1 MKQFHQKHLLGHKQ
15 VPIYNIQLYLLKN
28 TDFFLTRESIVSELN
43 FKHSPGKAESLL
55 ERQVR
60 KLRSEQ
66 KDLLNS
72 LSVFLSNAS
81 ENEDLFSKSKTLIL
95 KVVTTEDEDTLIE
108 LMPRSLKK
116 IFDVD
121 AAYLKFFT
129 NSEMN
134 SLEESTGMNFSA
146 GETKYGS
153 FANEKI
159 QILFGDD
166 SIKSVVISVFKN
178 KNKIGLLLIGS
189 KDKTRYLGDEDTTF
203 IEFIRDIAEAK
214 LKTFPA

>member
-1 MKQFHQKHLLGHKQ
+1 MGNKIDAKD
-15 VPIYNIQLYLLKN
+15 VELYLLKN

-60 KLRSEQ
+60 KLRNEQ
-66 KDLLNS
+66 KDLLDN

-81 ENEDLFSKSKTLIL
+81 DNEDLFSKSKALIL
-95 KVVTTEDEDTLIE
+95 KLVTAENEDKLIE
-108 LMPRSLKK
+108 LMSKSLKK

-121 AAYLKFFT
+121 AAHLKFFT

-134 SLEESTGMNFSA
+134 SLEESTGMNFSI

-153 FANEKI
+153 FADKRIKI
-159 QILFGDD
+159 LSGDD
-166 SIKSVVISVFKN
+166 SIKSVVISIFKN
-178 KNKIGLLLIGS
+178 KNRIGLLLIGS

-214 LKTFPA
+214 LKTFQA

>member
-1 MKQFHQKHLLGHKQ
+1 MAKEISAKE
-15 VPIYNIQLYLLKN
+15 VELYLLKN
-28 TDFFLTRESIVSELN
+28 TDFFLTRESIVSELD

-60 KLRSEQ
+60 KLRNEQ
-66 KDLLNS
+66 KTLLDS

-81 ENEDLFSKSKTLIL
+81 ENEDLFLKSKALIL
-95 KVVTTEDEDTLIE
+95 KIVTAADEDALIE
-108 LMPRSLKK
+108 LMPKSLKK

-121 AAYLKFFT
+121 VAYLQFFT

-134 SLEESTGMNFSA
+134 DLEESTGMTFSV
-146 GETKYGS
+146 GETKHGS
-153 FANEKI
+153 FANKKI
-159 QILFGDD
+159 QILFEDD

-203 IEFIRDIAEAK
+203 IEFIRDITEAK

>member
-1 MKQFHQKHLLGHKQ
+1 MSNKINDKD
-15 VPIYNIQLYLLKN
+15 VELYLLKN

-66 KDLLNS
+66 KDLLDN

-81 ENEDLFSKSKTLIL
+81 ENEDLFSKSKALVL
-95 KVVTTEDEDTLIE
+95 KVVTAEDEDTLIE
-108 LMPRSLKK
+108 LMPKSLKK

>member
-1 MKQFHQKHLLGHKQ
+1 MSNKINDKD
-15 VPIYNIQLYLLKN
+15 VELYLLKN

-66 KDLLNS
+66 KNLLNS

-81 ENEDLFSKSKTLIL
+81 ENEDLFSKSKALVL

-108 LMPRSLKK
+108 LMSKSLKK

-129 NSEMN
+129 NNEIN
-134 SLEESTGMNFSA
+134 ALEERTGMTFSA
-146 GETKYGS
+146 GETKHGS
-153 FANEKI
+153 FATEKI

-214 LKTFPA
+214 LKTFPT

>member
-1 MKQFHQKHLLGHKQ
+1 MSDKINDKD
-15 VPIYNIQLYLLKN
+15 VELYLLKN

-81 ENEDLFSKSKTLIL
+81 ENEDLFSKSKALIL
-95 KVVTTEDEDTLIE
+95 KVVTAENEDTLIE
-108 LMPRSLKK
+108 LMPKSLKK
-116 IFDVD
+116 IFEVD

-134 SLEESTGMNFSA
+134 SLEESTGMTFSA

-159 QILFGDD
+159 QILFGDN
-166 SIKSVVISVFKN
+166 SIQSVVISVFKN
-178 KNKIGLLLIGS
+178 KNKIGLLLVGS
-189 KDKTRYLGDEDTTF
+189 KDKTKYLGDEDTTF
-203 IEFIRDIAEAK
+203 IEFIRDITEAK

>member
-1 MKQFHQKHLLGHKQ
+1 MSNKINDKD
-15 VPIYNIQLYLLKN
+15 VELYLLKN

-66 KDLLNS
+66 KDLLDS

-81 ENEDLFSKSKTLIL
+81 ENEDLFSKSKALVL
-95 KVVTTEDEDTLIE
+95 KVVTAEDEDTLIE
-108 LMPRSLKK
+108 LMSKSLKK

-134 SLEESTGMNFSA
+134 GLEKSTGMTFSA
-146 GETKYGS
+146 GETKHGS
-153 FANEKI
+153 FATEKI

>member
-1 MKQFHQKHLLGHKQ
+1 MSNKINDKD
-15 VPIYNIQLYLLKN
+15 VELYLLKN

-66 KDLLNS
+66 KDLLDN

-81 ENEDLFSKSKTLIL
+81 ENEDLFSKSKALVL
-95 KVVTTEDEDTLIE
+95 KVVTAEDEDTLIE
-108 LMPRSLKK
+108 LMSKSLKK

-134 SLEESTGMNFSA
+134 GLEESTGMNFSV
-146 GETKYGS
+146 GETKHGS
-153 FANEKI
+153 FATEKI

-166 SIKSVVISVFKN
+166 SINSVVISVLKN

-214 LKTFPA
+214 LKTFPT

>member
-1 MKQFHQKHLLGHKQ
+1 MSDKINDKD
-15 VPIYNIQLYLLKN
+15 VELYLLKN

-66 KDLLNS
+66 KDLLDN
-72 LSVFLSNAS
+72 LSVYLSNAS
-81 ENEDLFSKSKTLIL
+81 ENEDLFSKSKALVL
-95 KVVTTEDEDTLIE
+95 RVVAAEGEDTLIE
-108 LMPRSLKK
+108 LMSKSLKE
-116 IFDVD
+116 IFNVDV
-121 AAYLKFFT
+121 AYLKFFT

-134 SLEESTGMNFSA
+134 DLEESTGMTFSA
-146 GETKYGS
+146 GETKHGS
-153 FANEKI
+153 FATEKI

>member
-1 MKQFHQKHLLGHKQ
+1 MSNKINDKD
-15 VPIYNIQLYLLKN
+15 VELYLLKN

-81 ENEDLFSKSKTLIL
+81 ENEDLFSKSKALIL

-108 LMPRSLKK
+108 LMPKSLKK

-121 AAYLKFFT
+121 AAYLRFFT

-134 SLEESTGMNFSA
+134 SLEESTGMTFSA

-159 QILFGDD
+159 QILFGDN
-166 SIKSVVISVFKN
+166 SIQSVVISVFKN
-178 KNKIGLLLIGS
+178 KNKIGLILVGS
-189 KDKTRYLGDEDTTF
+189 KDKTKYLGDEDTTF
-203 IEFIRDIAEAK
+203 IEFIRDITEAK

>member
-1 MKQFHQKHLLGHKQ
+1 M
-15 VPIYNIQLYLLKN
+15 
-28 TDFFLTRESIVSELN
+28 SI
-43 FKHSPGKAESLL
+43 
-55 ERQVR
+55 
-60 KLRSEQ
+60 
-66 KDLLNS
+66 
-72 LSVFLSNAS
+72 FLSNAS
-81 ENEDLFSKSKTLIL
+81 ENEDLFSKSKALVL
-95 KVVTTEDEDTLIE
+95 KVVTAEDEDALIE
-108 LMPRSLKK
+108 LMPKSLKK

-134 SLEESTGMNFSA
+134 SLEESTGMNFSV

>member
-1 MKQFHQKHLLGHKQ
+1 MSNKIDAKD
-15 VPIYNIQLYLLKN
+15 VELYLLKN

-60 KLRSEQ
+60 KLRNEQ
-66 KDLLNS
+66 KDLLDN

-81 ENEDLFSKSKTLIL
+81 DNEDLFSKSKALIL
-95 KVVTTEDEDTLIE
+95 KLVTAENEDKLIE
-108 LMPRSLKK
+108 LMSKSLKK

-121 AAYLKFFT
+121 AAYLKFLT

-134 SLEESTGMNFSA
+134 SLEESTGMNFSI

-153 FANEKI
+153 FADKRI
-159 QILFGDD
+159 KILFGDD

-178 KNKIGLLLIGS
+178 KNRIGLLLIGS

-214 LKTFPA
+214 LKTFQA

>member
-1 MKQFHQKHLLGHKQ
+1 MSNKIDAKD
-15 VPIYNIQLYLLKN
+15 VELYLLKN
-28 TDFFLTRESIVSELN
+28 TDFFLTRESIVCELN

-60 KLRSEQ
+60 KLRNEQ
-66 KDLLNS
+66 KDLLDN

-81 ENEDLFSKSKTLIL
+81 DNEDLFSKSKALIL
-95 KVVTTEDEDTLIE
+95 KLVTAENEDKLIE
-108 LMPRSLKK
+108 LMSKSLKK

-134 SLEESTGMNFSA
+134 SLEESTGMNFSI

-153 FANEKI
+153 FADKRI
-159 QILFGDD
+159 KILFGDD
-166 SIKSVVISVFKN
+166 SIKSVVISIFKN
-178 KNKIGLLLIGS
+178 KNRIGLLLIGS

-214 LKTFPA
+214 LKTFQA

>member
-1 MKQFHQKHLLGHKQ
+1 MSNKINDKD
-15 VPIYNIQLYLLKN
+15 VELYLLKN

-81 ENEDLFSKSKTLIL
+81 ENEDLFSKSKALIL
-95 KVVTTEDEDTLIE
+95 KVVTAEDEDTLIE
-108 LMPRSLKK
+108 LMPKSLKK
-116 IFDVD
+116 IFEVD

-134 SLEESTGMNFSA
+134 SLEESTGMTFSA

-159 QILFGDD
+159 QILFGDN
-166 SIKSVVISVFKN
+166 SIQSVVISVFKN
-178 KNKIGLLLIGS
+178 KNKIGLLLVGS
-189 KDKTRYLGDEDTTF
+189 KDNTRYLGNEDTTF
-203 IEFIRDIAEAK
+203 IEFIRDITEAK

>member
-1 MKQFHQKHLLGHKQ
+1 MTKEISAKE
-15 VPIYNIQLYLLKN
+15 VELYLLKN

-95 KVVTTEDEDTLIE
+95 KVVTAKNEDTLIE
-108 LMPRSLKK
+108 LMPKSLKK
-116 IFDVD
+116 IFEVD

-134 SLEESTGMNFSA
+134 SLEESTGMTFSA

-159 QILFGDD
+159 QILFGDN
-166 SIKSVVISVFKN
+166 SIQSVVISVFKN
-178 KNKIGLLLIGS
+178 KNKIGLLLVGS
-189 KDKTRYLGDEDTTF
+189 KDKTKYLGDEDTTF
-203 IEFIRDIAEAK
+203 IEFIRDITEAK

>member
-1 MKQFHQKHLLGHKQ
+1 MSNKINDKD
-15 VPIYNIQLYLLKN
+15 VELYLLEN

-66 KDLLNS
+66 KDLLDS

-81 ENEDLFSKSKTLIL
+81 ENEDLFSKSKALVL
-95 KVVTTEDEDTLIE
+95 KVVTAEDEDTLIE
-108 LMPRSLKK
+108 LMSKSLKK

-121 AAYLKFFT
+121 AAYLKFLT

-134 SLEESTGMNFSA
+134 GLEERTGMTFSA
-146 GETKYGS
+146 GETKHGS
-153 FANEKI
+153 FATEKI

>member
-1 MKQFHQKHLLGHKQ
+1 MSNKINDKD
-15 VPIYNIQLYLLKN
+15 VELYLLKN

-66 KDLLNS
+66 KDLLDS
-72 LSVFLSNAS
+72 LSVYLSNAS
-81 ENEDLFSKSKTLIL
+81 ENEDLFSKSKALVL
-95 KVVTTEDEDTLIE
+95 RVVAAEGEDTLIE
-108 LMPRSLKK
+108 LMSKSLKE
-116 IFDVD
+116 IFNVDV
-121 AAYLKFFT
+121 AYLKFFT

-134 SLEESTGMNFSA
+134 DLEESTGMTFSA
-146 GETKYGS
+146 GETKHGS
-153 FANEKI
+153 FATEKI

>member
-1 MKQFHQKHLLGHKQ
+1 MTNKIDAKD
-15 VPIYNIQLYLLKN
+15 VELYLLKN

-60 KLRSEQ
+60 KLRNEQ
-66 KDLLNS
+66 KDLLDN

-81 ENEDLFSKSKTLIL
+81 DNEDLFSKSKALIL
-95 KVVTTEDEDTLIE
+95 KLVTAENEDKLIE
-108 LMPRSLKK
+108 LMSKRLKK

-134 SLEESTGMNFSA
+134 SLEESTGMNFSI

-153 FANEKI
+153 FADKRI
-159 QILFGDD
+159 KILFGDD
-166 SIKSVVISVFKN
+166 SIKSVVISIFKN
-178 KNKIGLLLIGS
+178 KNRIGLLLIGS

-214 LKTFPA
+214 LKTFQA

>member
-1 MKQFHQKHLLGHKQ
+1 MTKEISAKE
-15 VPIYNIQLYLLKN
+15 VELYLLKN
-28 TDFFLTRESIVSELN
+28 TDFFLSRESIVSELN

-66 KDLLNS
+66 KDLLDN

-81 ENEDLFSKSKTLIL
+81 ENEDLFTKSKALVL
-95 KVVTTEDEDTLIE
+95 KVVTAEDEETLIE
-108 LMPRSLKK
+108 LMPKNLKK

-129 NSEMN
+129 NSQMD
-134 SLEESTGMNFSA
+134 SLEESTGMTFSA
-146 GETKYGS
+146 GETKHGS

-214 LKTFPA
+214 LKTFPV

>member
-1 MKQFHQKHLLGHKQ
+1 MSNKINDKD
-15 VPIYNIQLYLLKN
+15 VELYLLKN

-66 KDLLNS
+66 KDLLDS

-81 ENEDLFSKSKTLIL
+81 ENEDLFSKSKALVL
-95 KVVTTEDEDTLIE
+95 KVVTAEDEDALIE
-108 LMPRSLKK
+108 LMPKSLKK

-134 SLEESTGMNFSA
+134 SLEESTGMTFSA
-146 GETKYGS
+146 GETKHGS
-153 FANEKI
+153 FATEKI

-166 SIKSVVISVFKN
+166 SIQSVVISVFKN

>member
-1 MKQFHQKHLLGHKQ
+1 MTKEISAKE
-15 VPIYNIQLYLLKN
+15 VELYLLKN

-60 KLRSEQ
+60 KLRNEQ
-66 KDLLNS
+66 KDLLDS
-72 LSVFLSNAS
+72 LSIFLSNAS
-81 ENEDLFSKSKTLIL
+81 ENEDLFSKSKALVL
-95 KVVTTEDEDTLIE
+95 KVVTAEDEDALIQ
-108 LMPRSLKK
+108 LMPKSLKK

-134 SLEESTGMNFSA
+134 SLEERTGMNFSV

-153 FANEKI
+153 FATEKI

>member
-1 MKQFHQKHLLGHKQ
+1 MSNKIDDKD
-15 VPIYNIQLYLLKN
+15 VELYLLKN

-95 KVVTTEDEDTLIE
+95 KVVTAKNEDTLIE
-108 LMPRSLKK
+108 LMPKSLKK
-116 IFDVD
+116 IFEVD
-121 AAYLKFFT
+121 SAHLKFFT

-134 SLEESTGMNFSA
+134 SLEESTGMTFSA

-159 QILFGDD
+159 QILFGDN
-166 SIKSVVISVFKN
+166 SIQSVVISVFKN
-178 KNKIGLLLIGS
+178 KNKIGLLLVGS
-189 KDKTRYLGDEDTTF
+189 KDKTKYLGDEDTTF

-214 LKTFPA
+214 LKTFQA

>member
-1 MKQFHQKHLLGHKQ
+1 MSNKINDKD
-15 VPIYNIQLYLLKN
+15 VELYLLKN

-81 ENEDLFSKSKTLIL
+81 ENEDLFSKSKALIL

-108 LMPRSLKK
+108 LMPKSLKK

-121 AAYLKFFT
+121 EAYLRFFT

-134 SLEESTGMNFSA
+134 SLEESTGMTFSA
-146 GETKYGS
+146 GETKHGS

-178 KNKIGLLLIGS
+178 KNKIGLLLVGS
-189 KDKTRYLGDEDTTF
+189 KDKTKYLGDEDTTF
-203 IEFIRDIAEAK
+203 IEFIRDITEAK

>member
-1 MKQFHQKHLLGHKQ
+1 MSNKINDKD
-15 VPIYNIQLYLLKN
+15 VELYLLKN

-72 LSVFLSNAS
+72 LSVFLSNAY
-81 ENEDLFSKSKTLIL
+81 ENEDLFSKSKALIL
-95 KVVTTEDEDTLIE
+95 KVVTAENEDTLIE
-108 LMPRSLKK
+108 LMPKSLKR
-116 IFDVD
+116 IFEVD

-134 SLEESTGMNFSA
+134 SLEESTGMTFSA

-159 QILFGDD
+159 QILFGDN
-166 SIKSVVISVFKN
+166 SIQSVVISVFKN
-178 KNKIGLLLIGS
+178 KNKIGLLLVGS
-189 KDKTRYLGDEDTTF
+189 KDKTKYLGDEDTTF
-203 IEFIRDIAEAK
+203 IEFIRDITEAK

>member
-1 MKQFHQKHLLGHKQ
+1 MSNKIDDKD
-15 VPIYNIQLYLLKN
+15 VELYLLKN

-95 KVVTTEDEDTLIE
+95 KVVTAKDEDTLIE
-108 LMPRSLKK
+108 LMPKSLKK

-121 AAYLKFFT
+121 EAYLKFFT

-134 SLEESTGMNFSA
+134 SLEESTGMTFSA

-159 QILFGDD
+159 RILFGDD

-203 IEFIRDIAEAK
+203 IEFIRDIVEAK

>member
-1 MKQFHQKHLLGHKQ
+1 MSNKINDKD
-15 VPIYNIQLYLLKN
+15 VELYLLKN

-55 ERQVR
+55 ERQIR

-81 ENEDLFSKSKTLIL
+81 ENEDLFSKSKALIL
-95 KVVTTEDEDTLIE
+95 KVVTAENEDTLIE
-108 LMPRSLKK
+108 LMPKSLKK
-116 IFDVD
+116 IFEVD

-134 SLEESTGMNFSA
+134 SLEESTGMTFSA

-159 QILFGDD
+159 QILFGDN
-166 SIKSVVISVFKN
+166 SIQSVVISVFKN
-178 KNKIGLLLIGS
+178 KNKIGLLLVGS
-189 KDKTRYLGDEDTTF
+189 KDKTKYLGDEDTTF
-203 IEFIRDIAEAK
+203 IEFIRDITEAK

>member
-1 MKQFHQKHLLGHKQ
+1 MGNKINDKD
-15 VPIYNIQLYLLKN
+15 VELYLLKN
-28 TDFFLTRESIVSELN
+28 TDFFLTRESIVGELN

-81 ENEDLFSKSKTLIL
+81 ENEDLFSKSKALIL

-121 AAYLKFFT
+121 AAYLRFFT

-134 SLEESTGMNFSA
+134 SLEESTGMTFSA
-146 GETKYGS
+146 GETKHGS

-159 QILFGDD
+159 RILFGDD

-214 LKTFPA
+214 LKTFPV

>member
-1 MKQFHQKHLLGHKQ
+1 MSNKINDKD
-15 VPIYNIQLYLLKN
+15 VELYLLKN

-66 KDLLNS
+66 KDLLDS

-81 ENEDLFSKSKTLIL
+81 ENEDLFSKSKALVL
-95 KVVTTEDEDTLIE
+95 KVVTAEDEDTLIE
-108 LMPRSLKK
+108 LMSKSLKK

-121 AAYLKFFT
+121 VAYLKFFT

-134 SLEESTGMNFSA
+134 GLEESTGMTFSA
-146 GETKYGS
+146 GETKHGS
-153 FANEKI
+153 FATEKI

>member
-1 MKQFHQKHLLGHKQ
+1 MSNKIDSKD
-15 VPIYNIQLYLLKN
+15 VELYLLKN

-60 KLRSEQ
+60 KLRNEQ
-66 KDLLNS
+66 KDLLDN

-81 ENEDLFSKSKTLIL
+81 DNEDLFSKSKALIL
-95 KVVTTEDEDTLIE
+95 KLVTAENEDKLIE
-108 LMPRSLKK
+108 LMSKSLKK

-134 SLEESTGMNFSA
+134 SLEESTGMNFSI

-153 FANEKI
+153 FADKRI
-159 QILFGDD
+159 KILFGDD
-166 SIKSVVISVFKN
+166 SIKSVVISIFKN
-178 KNKIGLLLIGS
+178 KNRIGLLLIGS

-214 LKTFPA
+214 LKTFQA

>member
-1 MKQFHQKHLLGHKQ
+1 MGNKIDAKD
-15 VPIYNIQLYLLKN
+15 VELYLLKN
-28 TDFFLTRESIVSELN
+28 TDFFPTRESIVSELN

-60 KLRSEQ
+60 KLRNEQ
-66 KDLLNS
+66 KDLLDN

-81 ENEDLFSKSKTLIL
+81 DNEDLFSKSKALIL
-95 KVVTTEDEDTLIE
+95 KLVTAENEDKLIE
-108 LMPRSLKK
+108 LMSKSLKK

-134 SLEESTGMNFSA
+134 SLEESTGMNFSI

-153 FANEKI
+153 FADKRI
-159 QILFGDD
+159 KILFGDD

-178 KNKIGLLLIGS
+178 KNRIGLLLIGS

-214 LKTFPA
+214 LKTFQA

>member
-1 MKQFHQKHLLGHKQ
+1 MTKEISAKE
-15 VPIYNIQLYLLKN
+15 VELYLLKN
-28 TDFFLTRESIVSELN
+28 TDFFLTRESIVSELD

-60 KLRSEQ
+60 KLRNEQ
-66 KDLLNS
+66 KNLLDS

-81 ENEDLFSKSKTLIL
+81 ENEDLFIKSKALIL
-95 KVVTTEDEDTLIE
+95 KIVTAADEEALIE
-108 LMPRSLKK
+108 LMPKNLKK

-121 AAYLKFFT
+121 VAYLQFFT

-134 SLEESTGMNFSA
+134 DLEESTGMTFSV
-146 GETKYGS
+146 GETKHGS
-153 FANEKI
+153 FANKKI
-159 QILFGDD
+159 QILFEDD

-203 IEFIRDIAEAK
+203 IEFIRDITEAK

>member
-1 MKQFHQKHLLGHKQ
+1 MSNKIDAKD
-15 VPIYNIQLYLLKN
+15 VELYLLKN

-60 KLRSEQ
+60 KLRNEQ
-66 KDLLNS
+66 KDLLDN

-81 ENEDLFSKSKTLIL
+81 DNEDLFSKSKALIL
-95 KVVTTEDEDTLIE
+95 KLVTAENEDKLIE
-108 LMPRSLKK
+108 LMSKNLKK

-134 SLEESTGMNFSA
+134 SLEESTGMNFSI

-153 FANEKI
+153 FADKRI
-159 QILFGDD
+159 KILFGDE
-166 SIKSVVISVFKN
+166 SIKSVVISIFKN
-178 KNKIGLLLIGS
+178 KNRIGLLLIGS

-214 LKTFPA
+214 LKTFQA

>member
-1 MKQFHQKHLLGHKQ
+1 MSNKINDKD
-15 VPIYNIQLYLLKN
+15 VELYLLKN

-72 LSVFLSNAS
+72 LSIFLSNAS
-81 ENEDLFSKSKTLIL
+81 ENEDLFSKSKALIL
-95 KVVTTEDEDTLIE
+95 KIVTAKNEETLIE
-108 LMPRSLKK
+108 LMPKSLKK
-116 IFDVD
+116 IFEVD
-121 AAYLKFFT
+121 AAYLKFFS

-134 SLEESTGMNFSA
+134 SLEESTGMTFSA

-159 QILFGDD
+159 RILFGDD

-178 KNKIGLLLIGS
+178 KNKIGLLLVGS
-189 KDKTRYLGDEDTTF
+189 KDNTRYLGNEDTTF
-203 IEFIRDIAEAK
+203 IEFIRDITEAK

>member
-1 MKQFHQKHLLGHKQ
+1 MTKEISAKE
-15 VPIYNIQLYLLKN
+15 VELYLLKN

-81 ENEDLFSKSKTLIL
+81 ENEDLYSKSKTLIL
-95 KVVTTEDEDTLIE
+95 KVVTAENEDTLIE
-108 LMPRSLKK
+108 LMPKSLKK
-116 IFDVD
+116 IFEVD
-121 AAYLKFFT
+121 SAHLKFFT

-134 SLEESTGMNFSA
+134 SLEESTGMTFSA

-159 QILFGDD
+159 QILFGDN
-166 SIKSVVISVFKN
+166 SIQSVVISVFKN
-178 KNKIGLLLIGS
+178 KNKIGLLLVGS
-189 KDKTRYLGDEDTTF
+189 KDKTKYLGDEDTTF
-203 IEFIRDIAEAK
+203 IEFIRDITEAK

>member
-1 MKQFHQKHLLGHKQ
+1 MSNKINDKD
-15 VPIYNIQLYLLKN
+15 VELYLLKN

-66 KDLLNS
+66 KDLLDN
-72 LSVFLSNAS
+72 LSVYLSNAS
-81 ENEDLFSKSKTLIL
+81 ENEDLFSKSKALVL
-95 KVVTTEDEDTLIE
+95 KVVTAEDEDTLIE
-108 LMPRSLKK
+108 LMSKSLKK

-121 AAYLKFFT
+121 AAYLKFFN

-134 SLEESTGMNFSA
+134 GLEESTGMTFSA
-146 GETKYGS
+146 GETKHGS
-153 FANEKI
+153 FATEKI